1 MSGTGLTTRGELEVD
16 LAAIR
21 HNYRALKEHS
31 APGRC
36 AAVIKADAY
45 GAGAVSIARAL
56 GQEGCRVFFV
66 ADAREGVALRQEMH
80 DAEIMLL
87 DGLSDTDL
95 PAVKEAGLIP
105 VLNSPR
111 QHQRWQAAG
120 GGPTVWQVDS
130 GMNRLGM
137 AKAEAEAL
145 AGEDRPP
152 DLLLTHFSCAD
163 EIDKTAHAQQLKH
176 IAELRAAFPDVS
188 MSLGNTAGIQLGA
201 AGRSSLSRCG
211 IGLFGVNPASANPG
225 PGVML
230 KSAVRLRARVLQ
242 HRSIPAGT
250 PVGYGA
256 TWYAEDACHLLTVAL
271 GYADGIPRRLGNRGS
286 ATFDGTALPMVG
298 RVSMDYLT
306 LDASGL
312 EARQREDARWVDLFA
327 DATALDRLASEAD
340 TISYELL
347 ARLGPRIRRR
357 YLT

>member
-21 HNYRALKEHS
+21 YNFRALRECS

-45 GAGAVSIARAL
+45 GAGAAPVARAVS
-56 GQEGCRVFFV
+56 QEGCRVFFV
-66 ADAREGVALRQEMH
+66 ADAREGLALRQELPE
-80 DAEIMLL
+80 AEIMLL

-95 PAVKEAGLIP
+95 PTIREARLIP

-120 GGPTVWQVDS
+120 GGATVWQVDS

-137 AKAEAEAL
+137 NLADAL
-145 AGEDRPP
+145 ALARGDRPP
-152 DLLLTHFSCAD
+152 DLLLTHFACAD
-163 EIDKTAHAQQLKH
+163 ETGNPAHGRQLQE
-176 IAELRAAFPDVS
+176 ITEIRAAFPDVS
-188 MSLGNTAGIQLGA
+188 VSLGNTAGTQLGQ

-211 IGLFGVNPASANPG
+211 IGLFGVNPAAATEAS
-225 PGVML
+225 GVAL
-230 KSAVRLRARVLQ
+230 RSAVRLRARVLQ
-242 HRSIPAGT
+242 HRSIPAGAT
-250 PVGYGA
+250 VGYGA
-256 TWYAEDACHLLTVAL
+256 TWQAEADSHLLTVAL

-286 ATFDGTALPMVG
+286 ATFDGSVLPMVG

-306 LDASGL
+306 LDASAL
-312 EARQREDARWVDLFA
+312 EPRQRTEARWVDLFA
-327 DATALDRLASEAD
+327 DAPALDQLAYAAD

-357 YLT
+357 YLS